1 MKLPYKKSTR
11 FGLTFFLLCV
21 IIGCSLLSCDK
32 SEDLANPGKGNNNP
46 NDSYYIQYNISAP
59 GPTVDLAI
67 GRPPLLMGLIQIV
80 DFKSGLGIRPT
91 VLYKRVFLAGFK

>member
-1 MKLPYKKSTR
+1 MEIT
-11 FGLTFFLLCV
+11 TQMIV
-21 IIGCSLLSCDK
+21 IIFNIIFRLLV
-32 SEDLANPGKGNNNP
+32 L
-46 NDSYYIQYNISAP
+46 
-59 GPTVDLAI
+59 TVDLAI